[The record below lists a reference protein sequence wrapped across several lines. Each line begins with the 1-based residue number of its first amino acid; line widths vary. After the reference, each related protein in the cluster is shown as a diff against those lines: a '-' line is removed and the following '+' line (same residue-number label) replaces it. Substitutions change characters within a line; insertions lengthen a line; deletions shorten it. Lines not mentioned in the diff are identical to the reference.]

1 MPIHT
6 STRLTTTMDISTFIT
21 NYREAFGAHAPLPL
35 LFRYDDTP
43 IAETEKT
50 NGCFSNDSTMYDRD
64 NRQASTLT
72 TSDAEAVNSIPD
84 SPL

>member
-1 MPIHT
+1 
-6 STRLTTTMDISTFIT
+6 MDISTFIT

-50 NGCFSNDSTMYDRD
+50 NGCFFKRLHDVRQGQPASLNAD
-64 NRQASTLT
+64 NISLC
-72 TSDAEAVNSIPD
+72 VFYK
-84 SPL
+84 